1 MNNRTMSD
9 EPVGDCSGITAAPV
23 TEGASSRR
31 RKRNAL
37 ADWLTAHSAATRI
50 GIWVVVGA
58 CVAVGA
64 FMWATGRL
72 EAQNVGYAGALAVN
86 LISSASIII
95 PVPGLIVVCG
105 GAVEEAGL
113 NPVLLGMA
121 GGFGSTIGELSGYLA
136 GYSGSALVQRSKY
149 YERVSQWVVR
159 YGGLPLFVLSAVPN
173 PVFDVAGIAAG
184 SLGYPL
190 RLFFVYVLA
199 GKLVKFIVV
208 AYACRLS
215 IDWIINLI

>member
-1 MNNRTMSD
+1 MSD
-9 EPVGDCSGITAAPV
+9 ESAGDCSEIAAAPA
-23 TEGASSRR
+23 TEGAPARR

-37 ADWLTAHSAATRI
+37 ADWLTAHSTATTI
-50 GIWVVVGA
+50 AIWTVVGA

-64 FMWATGRL
+64 LMWATGRL
-72 EAQNVGYAGALAVN
+72 EVQNVGYAGALAIN
-86 LISSASIII
+86 LIASASIII

-136 GYSGSALVQRSKY
+136 GYGGSALVQRSKY
-149 YERVSQWVVR
+149 YERISQWVVR
-159 YGGLPLFVLSAVPN
+159 YGGLPIFILSAIPN

-190 RLFFVYVLA
+190 RLFFIYVLA

-215 IDWIINLI
+215 IDWIVNLI